1 MNRISWENTRWR
13 RSGAFLRSGLAAAA
27 VSLGVARPSYGGGGS
42 NGLEGDPFRGRTL
55 FVQKLCDHC
64 HSVWGHGGTVG
75 PDISQIVAGK
85 PLPQL
90 AGEFWNHTPRMIEET
105 VERGYAWPTLNRGE
119 MADLLSYLYYLRLFD
134 DPGSPTRGAATFARL
149 RCESC
154 HSLGGAGGTT
164 GGPLDR
170 FSGYTSPLP
179 LAQAMWNAGPA
190 MRETQVGSG
199 TAIPEFSGGEM
210 SDIQAHI
217 REHGWRP
224 EEQRVQLLPLPDP
237 VAGERVFVA
246 KRCSAC
252 HATGSAGAPDLSGAV
267 LRVTGAEISG
277 ILWNH
282 SYAMQ
287 DRMRAAGI
295 PLPRFR
301 DNELADLISFLHFMG
316 YKGGAGNPARGGT
329 LFREKGCAA
338 CHEDQRIEAP
348 DLRGAAS
355 IVDAISLSAAMWNH
369 APQMH
374 RAMAEHG
381 VPWPKFDK
389 NDVEDLVA
397 HLRRFVHKERTNAP

>member
-1 MNRISWENTRWR
+1 L
-13 RSGAFLRSGLAAAA
+13 LRSAAAA
-27 VSLGVARPSYGGGGS
+27 ALGTGFAWPAHGADGANR
-42 NGLEGDPFRGRTL
+42 LEGDPFRGRTL
-55 FVQKLCDHC
+55 FVQKLCNQC
-64 HSVWGHGGTVG
+64 HSVWGHGGTLG

-85 PLPQL
+85 RQSQL
-90 AGEFWNHTPRMIEET
+90 AGEFWNHTPRMIEEM
-105 VERGYAWPTLNRGE
+105 VNKGHAWPTLDRGE

-134 DPGSPTRGAATFARL
+134 EPGNAARGAATFARL

-179 LAQAMWNAGPA
+179 IAQAMWNAGPA
-190 MRETQVGSG
+190 MRQAQVGSG
-199 TAIPEFSGGEM
+199 TAIPSFSGREM

-217 REHGWRP
+217 RDQGWRSAD
-224 EEQRVQLLPLPDP
+224 ERVRLLPQPSP
-237 VAGERVFVA
+237 AAGESVFVA

-252 HATGSAGAPDLSGAV
+252 HGSGRAGAPNLSEDA

-287 DRMRAAGI
+287 DRMNSAGI
-295 PLPRFR
+295 PFPRFR
-301 DNELADLISFLHFMG
+301 DHELADLISYLHFLS
-316 YKGGAGNPARGGT
+316 YKAGTGNPDRGMR

-338 CHEDQRIEAP
+338 CHEEQRMEAP
-348 DLRGAAS
+348 DILAAEVT
-355 IVDAISLSAAMWNH
+355 VDAISLSAAMWNH
-369 APQMH
+369 APQMY
-374 RAMAEHG
+374 RVMAEHD
-381 VPWPKFDK
+381 VPWPRFEK

-397 HLRRFVHKERTNAP
+397 YFRRLVQAGKATTR